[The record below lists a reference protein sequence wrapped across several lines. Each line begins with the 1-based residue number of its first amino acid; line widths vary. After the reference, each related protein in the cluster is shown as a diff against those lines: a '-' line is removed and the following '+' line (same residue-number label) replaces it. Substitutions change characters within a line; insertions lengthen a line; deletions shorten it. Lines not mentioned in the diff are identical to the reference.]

1 MEIESVSPANNA
13 TGLPLQTVV
22 SVTFDEEVDLDSI
35 VNGAF
40 VVTSSAKQLV
50 VEGPGSE
57 DFRFPVEKDLLA
69 SNTYTG
75 FVDGTITTDDNLT
88 FLFTP
93 SKDLLPNTTLKVYI
107 GTKTVTKTVG
117 PINSSSA
124 EGTGSIELLGPY
136 TGDDDSFELEITTP
150 GVLGTA
156 RFTYRRASS
165 GITSSPL
172 TTDRL
177 VELEDGLFVIFKA
190 GEYLEGDIFSFD
202 VFEGTPLS
210 DIYTW
215 TFSTGA
221 ASYVEVSDQIPSVHI
236 ERREVQ
242 GIVRIDSSSASDV
255 GQLSLLSVTP
265 ADEASNVPLGFN
277 SIILTFN
284 KDLDPD
290 SLSDALIEVLMESL
304 PLDETITASNKLRV
318 IPIVSG
324 NKLTLRFQG

>member
-1 MEIESVSPANNA
+1 MEIESVSPTNNA

-57 DFRFPVEKDLLA
+57 DFRFPVDKDLLA

-75 FVDGTITTDDNLT
+75 FVDGSITTDDNLT

-93 SKDLLPNTTLKVYI
+93 SKHLLPNTTLKVYI
-107 GTKTVTKTVG
+107 GTKAVTKTVG
-117 PINSSSA
+117 PIDSNLA

-136 TGDDDSFELEITTP
+136 VGDDDSFTIEITTP

-156 RFTYRRASS
+156 RFTYRRESS

-177 VELEDGLFVIFKA
+177 VELEDGLFIIFKT
-190 GEYLEGDIFSFD
+190 GEYLDGDVFSFE
-202 VFEGTPLS
+202 VFEGTPLP
-210 DIYTW
+210 DIYSW

-277 SIILTFN
+277 SIVLTFN

-304 PLDETITASNKLRV
+304 PLDETITVSNKLRV
-318 IPIVSG
+318 IPVVSG

>member
-1 MEIESVSPANNA
+1 MEIESVSPTNNA

-57 DFRFPVEKDLLA
+57 DFRFPVDKDLLA

-75 FVDGTITTDDNLT
+75 FIDGTITTDDNLT
-88 FLFTP
+88 FVFTP

-107 GTKTVTKTVG
+107 GTKAVTKTVG
-117 PINSSSA
+117 PIDSSLA

-136 TGDDDSFELEITTP
+136 VGDDDSFTIEITTP

-156 RFTYRRASS
+156 RFTYRRESS

-177 VELEDGLFVIFKA
+177 VELEDGLFIIFKT
-190 GEYLEGDIFSFD
+190 GEYLDGDVFSFE
-202 VFEGTPLS
+202 VFEGTPLP
-210 DIYTW
+210 DIYSW

-265 ADEASNVPLGFN
+265 ADEASNVPLGFS
-277 SIILTFN
+277 SIVLTFN

-304 PLDETITASNKLRV
+304 PLDETITVSNKLRV
-318 IPIVSG
+318 IPVVSG